1 MKFLIDMN
9 LSPAWVE
16 VLKQASFEAIHW
28 SEIGTPKASDTIL
41 SHIFQNSLQNIQMKI
56 K

>member
-16 VLKQASFEAIHW
+16 LFAAGFDAI
-28 SEIGTPKASDTIL
+28 IGRRSARKTRPTW
-41 SHIFQNSLQNIQMKI
+41 N
-56 K
+56 